1 MEARR
6 FGDAGDRSSEPIAM
20 KPELRPHMPWS
31 ARHQEP
37 APRRGFALAAALL
50 ALLLIS
56 ALVTG
61 VFFAATEETKIGATS
76 AERQLALSVAESAIE
91 TTIASWNPDSLDP
104 IGVSATRTTV
114 VDAAGMSAR
123 VHTTRLDST
132 LYAIVA
138 DAFTPSGGSR
148 VSRRIGVVVK
158 VLRGAD
164 HSIVI
169 DRISER
175 SWSEL
180 F

>member
-1 MEARR
+1 
-6 FGDAGDRSSEPIAM
+6 M
-20 KPELRPHMPWS
+20 KLLPS
-31 ARHQEP
+31 ASLSAPHQEP
-37 APRRGFALAAALL
+37 ARRRGFALAAALF

-61 VFFAATEETKIGATS
+61 VFFAASEETKIGATS
-76 AERQLALSVAESAIE
+76 AERQLALSAAESAVE

-104 IGVSATRTTV
+104 IGASATRTTV
-114 VDAAGMSAR
+114 NDASGMSAK
-123 VHTTRLDST
+123 VHVTRLDST

-158 VLRGAD
+158 VLRRAD
-164 HSIVI
+164 HSIAI